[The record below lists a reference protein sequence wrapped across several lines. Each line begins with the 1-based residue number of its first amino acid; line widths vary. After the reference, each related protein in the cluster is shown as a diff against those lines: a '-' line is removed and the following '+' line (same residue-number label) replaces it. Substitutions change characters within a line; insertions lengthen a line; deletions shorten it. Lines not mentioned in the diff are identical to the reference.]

1 MLNNV
6 TFKVLLHHY
15 GRFTSPPGRKFV
27 DGLVAI
33 VDPVELDNFSTNQV
47 KLILTNSL
55 GYDFNS
61 PTFLYLRNPNCSL
74 DSGLIPLANAIQDR
88 DMLLT
93 YTQTHQNRLH
103 VYVSWVE
110 ISPLVLA
117 DQRKDERN
125 KKENQGKPSCS
136 KRKIPRRFTNLYY
149 TLPPNNTL
157 SGMKAI
163 KNDYDTNVMYDIA
176 KVFGKLQLFV
186 SHYQIDLSTVLIP
199 NDGSLEESFAANY
212 KLEIYIDHLGV
223 DFIIAKYI
231 FPNASLT
238 EMMNHVI
245 TNYTSKSEDSNREV
259 TQNDYTLDQMIEW
272 AEQEHFEDE
281 EIKEVQRRHLKNHMS
296 MASSA
301 NEARK
306 IIVSKLQ
313 RELEAEATFANQLL
327 CNLTRY
333 REQMRIREI
342 QMTMM
347 QNMPTMSLNSYGLH
361 ALLMTHEA
369 DIHTTNNLIKARQEL
384 LRSIVEKQ
392 NFINSY
398 MAI

>member
-1 MLNNV
+1 M
-6 TFKVLLHHY
+6 TFKVLLHYY

-27 DGLVAI
+27 DGLVAT
-33 VDPVELDNFSTNQV
+33 VVPVELDSFSTNQV

-61 PTFLYLRNPNCSL
+61 PTFIYLRNPNCSL
-74 DSGLIPLANAIQDR
+74 DSGLIPLANAIQNR

-93 YTQTHQNRLH
+93 YTQTHKNRLH
-103 VYVSWVE
+103 VYVSRVE
-110 ISPLVLA
+110 ISPLAVA
-117 DQRKDERN
+117 VQRKDERN

-136 KRKIPRRFTNLYY
+136 KRKIPRRFINLYY

-157 SGMKAI
+157 SGIIAI

-176 KVFGKLQLFV
+176 KVYGKLQLLV
-186 SHYQIDLSTVLIP
+186 SHYQIDLSKVMIP
-199 NDGSLEESFAANY
+199 NNGSLEDSFA
-212 KLEIYIDHLGV
+212 
-223 DFIIAKYI
+223 
-231 FPNASLT
+231 

-272 AEQEHFEDE
+272 AEQEHFEDD
-281 EIKEVQRRHLKNHMS
+281 EIKEVQRRHLKNRMS
-296 MASSA
+296 MTSSA

-306 IIVSKLQ
+306 TIVSKLQ
-313 RELEAEATFANQLL
+313 RELEAEATFTNQLL

-333 REQMRIREI
+333 RGQMRIHEI
-342 QMTMM
+342 RMTMM

-369 DIHTTNNLIKARQEL
+369 DIHITNNLIRARQEL
-384 LRSIVEKQ
+384 LRSIAEKQ